1 MITINIKNKSITIP
15 IIPII
20 AIIVFVCL
28 ILSLC
33 NSRTISYKKLY
44 EVIQE
49 AIDNNEDE
57 LSVIEPESKKTAIKV
72 KYRLECGEPTNF
84 HVYNVSISMGKLDLK
99 RIKITYSSRYP
110 KEDYE
115 KNLEIYNKKI
125 EEITSQI
132 NSEYETI
139 DKVQWVSEYICLN
152 YEYDN
157 SLTNRDVL
165 SMLEDKKGVC
175 TSYALLFKGIM
186 DKLNI
191 PCEVIIGKTENG
203 YGPYYNLDGHA
214 WNLVKIGLFWYH
226 IDPTWMD
233 QGSKINYDYYLK
245 SSSSFEK
252 VYHHQFNQ
260 IFNNNHLLWF
270 NKETP
275 EKQIYIK

>member
-20 AIIVFVCL
+20 AVIVFACL
-28 ILSLC
+28 ALSLC
-33 NSRTISYKKLY
+33 NSKTSSYKKLY
-44 EVIQE
+44 EEIQNG
-49 AIDNNEDE
+49 INNGKNTI
-57 LSVIEPESKKTAIKV
+57 SIAKPESEKTRNKV
-72 KYRLECGEPTNF
+72 ANRLINGEPTNF
-84 HVYNVSISMGKLDLK
+84 HISTVSISLGKIDYERV
-99 RIKITYSSRYP
+99 RIIYSSRYP

-139 DKVQWVSEYICLN
+139 EKIQWVSEYICLN

-157 SLTNRDVL
+157 SLTNHDAL

-186 DKLNI
+186 DKLDI
-191 PCEVIIGKTENG
+191 PCEVILGKTENG
-203 YGPYYNLDGHA
+203 YGPYYNLENHA
-214 WNLVKIGLFWYH
+214 WNLVKIGLLWYH

-233 QGSKINYDYYLK
+233 EGSRINYDYYLK
-245 SSSSFEK
+245 SSSNFEK

-260 IFNNNHLLWF
+260 IFNHKHILWF

-275 EKQIYIK
+275 EKQLYTK